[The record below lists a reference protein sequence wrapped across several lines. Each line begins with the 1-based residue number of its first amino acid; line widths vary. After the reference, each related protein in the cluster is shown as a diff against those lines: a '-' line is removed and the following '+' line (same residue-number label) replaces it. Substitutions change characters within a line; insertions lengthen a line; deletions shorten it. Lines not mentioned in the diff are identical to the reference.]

1 MINVTIYKDSSD
13 QFVGFEFDGHAE
25 ADEYG
30 RDIVCAAASVLSI
43 NTINSIEEFTDD
55 AFECNS
61 DEESGYLM
69 FRLTEELSNE
79 SKILMKSLVRG
90 VKDIQKDNEKYI
102 KIVFKEV

>member
-1 MINVTIYKDSSD
+1 MYSCSSRLICNCLATRSHW
-13 QFVGFEFDGHAE
+13 QTTPRIFSIV
-25 ADEYG
+25 
-30 RDIVCAAASVLSI
+30 VCAAASVLSI

>member
-43 NTINSIEEFTDD
+43 NTINSI
-55 AFECNS
+55 
-61 DEESGYLM
+61 
-69 FRLTEELSNE
+69 
-79 SKILMKSLVRG
+79 
-90 VKDIQKDNEKYI
+90 
-102 KIVFKEV
+102 

>member
-1 MINVTIYKDSSD
+1 MICVEFSGNSD
-13 QFVGFEFDGHAE
+13 NITGFEVSGHAGY
-25 ADEYG
+25 DEYG

-55 AFECNS
+55 AFECDS